1 MARDNPAPD
10 VVDMIFG
17 GHDHA
22 YHRELLNNVFIQKS
36 GSDFEEF
43 TNLIVLFG
51 VEEEGYS
58 AYVQRIYAE

>member
-51 VEEEGYS
+51 VKEKDYKT
-58 AYVQRIYAE
+58 YLQRINAE